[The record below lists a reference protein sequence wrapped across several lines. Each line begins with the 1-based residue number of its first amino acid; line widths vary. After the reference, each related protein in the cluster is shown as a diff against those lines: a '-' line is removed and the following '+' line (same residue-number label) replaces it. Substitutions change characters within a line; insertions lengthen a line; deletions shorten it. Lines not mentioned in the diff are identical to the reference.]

1 MWQKWNFV
9 LELKEYKNRYVWRGY
24 ITIFVSL
31 YKRDNISLDAL
42 VNVWNMNIW
51 LTLMAVIVILPNW

>member
-9 LELKEYKNRYVWRGY
+9 LELKEYKNTYVWRGY

-42 VNVWNMNIW
+42 VNVWNMNI
-51 LTLMAVIVILPNW
+51 